1 LLFHLAGSAPNNTA
15 EAYKLFRSF
24 FYITHMQQARCYEAA
39 INYWRRLRSQP
50 AGLTMGVLYWQ
61 LNDIAAFASW
71 SGYDYEGACCACVV
85 WRSVFLTYL
94 FSTCLSFATNFVHRM
109 D

>member
-1 LLFHLAGSAPNNTA
+1 MTLITAGLSSSATTHLLSLFHLFAPTAGSAPNDPE

-24 FYITHMQQARCYEAA
+24 FYITHMQQARCYESA

-71 SGYDYEGACCACVV
+71 SGYDYEGEALCC
-85 WRSVFLTYL
+85 LLLDTQ
-94 FSTCLSFATNFVHRM
+94 
-109 D
+109 

>member
-1 LLFHLAGSAPNNTA
+1 VPTTLFVGNAPANAPAGSAPNDPEA
-15 EAYKLFRSF
+15 AYKLFRSF

-71 SGYDYEGACCACVV
+71 SGYDYEGEAC
-85 WRSVFLTYL
+85 
-94 FSTCLSFATNFVHRM
+94 
-109 D
+109 